1 MSELGPLLLFC
12 LFVLLSAGFAG
23 AESAI
28 TATDALKLQALI
40 EEEGEVPIYRLFQT
54 QRTRFIA
61 ALLVGNNIVNIG
73 SAAIAT
79 SLFIHLLGDRLGP
92 LAATAF
98 TTVLVLTFGEIL
110 PKTVAISN
118 PLPIFKAIVRPVH
131 WLAQVLGP
139 IVIVFEWLI
148 QFIMQRLMVSTD
160 RSFGSVRDLAL
171 LVDILG
177 REGQLDWQKRRL
189 FRGVLDL
196 DRLKTR
202 DVIVPRVKMETI
214 SKDSSLQDVIDL
226 CLASGYSR
234 IPVQEES
241 KDEIVGIIHLK
252 QALRYRAERGNICVT
267 EAMQPPYFVPDSQKV
282 APLLKTM
289 LRSRQHIAIV
299 VDEFGGTLGLLTLE
313 DLLEELVGEIYDE
326 SDLSPLARLQ
336 SIRRQN
342 T

>member
-12 LFVLLSAGFAG
+12 LCVLLSAGFAG

-28 TATDALKLQALI
+28 TATDALKLQSLI
-40 EEEGEVPIYRLFQT
+40 EEEGELPIYRLAQT

-79 SLFIHLLGDRLGP
+79 SLFIHVLGDSLGP

-98 TTVLVLTFGEIL
+98 TTVLVLVFGEIL
-110 PKTVAISN
+110 PKTVAVSN

-139 IVIVFEWLI
+139 IVMLFEWLV
-148 QFIMQRLMVSTD
+148 QFVMRRLAVSTT
-160 RSFGSVRDLAL
+160 RSTGSVRDLAL

-189 FRGVLDL
+189 FQGVLAL

-202 DVIVPRVKMETI
+202 DVAVPRVKMETI
-214 SKDSSLQDVIDL
+214 DKDSTLQDVVDL

-241 KDEIVGIIHLK
+241 KDEITGIIHLK
-252 QALRYRAERGNICVT
+252 QAVRLLKEKGNVCVT
-267 EAMQPPYFVPDSQKV
+267 EAMRSPYFVPDSQRV

-289 LRSRQHIAIV
+289 LRTRQHIAIV

-326 SDLSPLARLQ
+326 SDLSPLARRQ
-336 SIRRQN
+336 NIRRQDA
-342 T
+342 